1 MSSVVEEKLFSHI
14 EQKFYD
20 SEGYV
25 DCTKLRTYLGLKV
38 KNIACI
44 VSRTPRSLEKNPR
57 SEKVQ
62 KELRKLLYVLEL
74 LKDMTENESEIQ
86 LWLRAPNPEY
96 GGLSP
101 LEIISQ
107 GKIDS
112 IVGYLE
118 DIKKGSPA

>member
-1 MSSVVEEKLFSHI
+1 MGRLVKEKLFNHT
-14 EQKFYD
+14 EKNFYD

-25 DCTKLRTYLGLKV
+25 NPTKLRAYFGLKAS
-38 KNIACI
+38 NIAHI
-44 VSRTPRSLEKNPR
+44 VGRTTRSLEKNPR

-62 KELRKLLYVLEL
+62 IELRKIVYCHTL
-74 LKDMTENESEIQ
+74 LKSMTNNESEIL

-112 IVGYLE
+112 IVNYLE

>member
-1 MSSVVEEKLFSHI
+1 MYSILKEKLFSHV

-20 SEGYV
+20 NKGYV
-25 DCTKLRTYLGLKV
+25 DYTKLRTYLGLKV
-38 KNIACI
+38 KNIAYI
-44 VSRTPRSLEKNPR
+44 VGRTPRALEKNPQ

-62 KELRKLLYVLEL
+62 KELRKVLYILEL
-74 LKDMTENESEIQ
+74 LKDMTRNESDIQ

-112 IVGYLE
+112 IMSYLE